1 MKRVFL
7 VVAIALIMA
16 VPALTSAEEQRQ
28 TADQKGV
35 AQSAAPA
42 AATGEQKPAE
52 PPAASKPV
60 KIGFADIIRVAA
72 ESKQG
77 KEAQSRIKARS
88 DKLQKQLEAKKK
100 QLEKQKNA
108 IEAKLASL
116 TPQQRAAKA
125 REFEKKVEEF
135 QKAAEAADKELQTL
149 QEDLTKGLYK
159 IIEEAAMVYGADNGL
174 SAIVVKKELLYLG
187 SGVEPQDVT
196 EELVKLVNAREA
208 KP

>member
-1 MKRVFL
+1 MKRIFSI
-7 VVAIALIMA
+7 VVIAVIMA
-16 VPALTSAEEQRQ
+16 IPAVTLAEEQRQ
-28 TADQKGV
+28 GADQKGV
-35 AQSAAPA
+35 TQPAAPA
-42 AATGEQKPAE
+42 ATTGEQKPAE
-52 PPAASKPV
+52 PPAASKPL

-125 REFEKKVEEF
+125 KEFEKKIEEF
-135 QKAAEAADKELQTL
+135 QKAAEAADKELQSL
-149 QEDLTKGLYK
+149 QEELTKGLYR
-159 IIEEAAMVYGADNGL
+159 IIEEAAMAYGAGNGL

-196 EELVKLVNAREA
+196 EELIKLVNTREA